1 MAATKA
7 ASGERRSSVVAR
19 ETRVL
24 ILAMPLPHRRIPF
37 PCCPRPAPLARRCC
51 TLPTSLS
58 AALPYQPHPCLPLRP
73 PLCPQRM
80 LPSKDRLPSEDGPS
94 PCAAPLYCRHC
105 NAPLYSCCTLYR
117 APLMLHPAVFSRVAP
132 RKHPVLPP
140 CTAAPCT
147 APRTRAV
154 RSDRA
159 PLMPYAPSGTTHA
172 VRSFEPLMSHAPSSS
187 TPAVCSIEHH
197 SCCTP
202 CQLTPFEIIM
212 HHVSNSSIDHR
223 SLSPYDFGSIGHV
236 ASCHVPSPSTTKN
249 PATFSGNPVHRRFFT
264 YLLGRRVEI
273 HIDRTLQPT
282 RTRAG
287 TGQREI
293 RNIGHGCACVNKRD
307 TAVRPHLPS
316 LRGESSWLNHC
327 LRVEGASTLARHS
340 ASSGELELRQPYAYS
355 PVGPPG
361 GRRGLQASGQQRLLS
376 RRARERPGP

>member
-1 MAATKA
+1 MGGGGVEDEAVAATKA

-80 LPSKDRLPSEDGPS
+80 LPSEDRLPSEDGPS

-105 NAPLYSCCTLYR
+105 NAPMYSCCTLYR

-202 CQLTPFEIIM
+202 CQLTPFEICIM
-212 HHVSNSSIDHR
+212 CQTIHR
-223 SLSPYDFGSIGHV
+223 SPKSPYDLVRLGTLPRATCQVHQLQRILQHF
-236 ASCHVPSPSTTKN
+236 
-249 PATFSGNPVHRRFFT
+249 PAT
-264 YLLGRRVEI
+264 
-273 HIDRTLQPT
+273 
-282 RTRAG
+282 
-287 TGQREI
+287 
-293 RNIGHGCACVNKRD
+293 
-307 TAVRPHLPS
+307 
-316 LRGESSWLNHC
+316 
-327 LRVEGASTLARHS
+327 
-340 ASSGELELRQPYAYS
+340 
-355 PVGPPG
+355 
-361 GRRGLQASGQQRLLS
+361 RLK
-376 RRARERPGP
+376 